1 MTAQRI
7 VIAMHDFF
15 RGGTER
21 VSLTFARLWTDMG
34 RDVTILCGS
43 TDGGLRDQ
51 VDARVPV
58 VVVDPP
64 MHRGPLSRF
73 RLGRLMGAE
82 LARLRPD
89 RVYLP
94 GNFHMPLA
102 RGMRRSGYEGLI
114 VQKVSNPTLPAGI
127 AGAFVKPFY
136 RFYAQSLD
144 GFAAMNHG
152 LAREAAAL
160 TPGKAVTM
168 LRPPFDAVTAPVAP
182 PQPRRDAWC
191 ILWIGRLEPQKDVGL
206 ALETLRALNAIHPA
220 HLTLLGDGVERA
232 QMERQITA
240 LGLGDKVMHIANVSD
255 IARHYADA
263 DALLVTSRYEGG
275 PAVAVEALAH
285 GTPVVTTDCSYLVH
299 EVLTVPQAG
308 TVVASRAPDV
318 LAAAL
323 AEVCGRARPA
333 LETLRPLTT
342 PFAPQIS
349 ARGFLDWFDELARV
363 RGS

>member
-1 MTAQRI
+1 
-7 VIAMHDFF
+7 
-15 RGGTER
+15 
-21 VSLTFARLWTDMG
+21 
-34 RDVTILCGS
+34 
-43 TDGGLRDQ
+43 
-51 VDARVPV
+51 
-58 VVVDPP
+58 
-64 MHRGPLSRF
+64 
-73 RLGRLMGAE
+73 
-82 LARLRPD
+82 
-89 RVYLP
+89 
-94 GNFHMPLA
+94 
-102 RGMRRSGYEGLI
+102 
-114 VQKVSNPTLPAGI
+114 
-127 AGAFVKPFY
+127 
-136 RFYAQSLD
+136 
-144 GFAAMNHG
+144 
-152 LAREAAAL
+152 
-160 TPGKAVTM
+160 
-168 LRPPFDAVTAPVAP
+168 
-182 PQPRRDAWC
+182 
-191 ILWIGRLEPQKDVGL
+191 
-206 ALETLRALNAIHPA
+206 
-220 HLTLLGDGVERA
+220 
-232 QMERQITA
+232 
-240 LGLGDKVMHIANVSD
+240 MHIANVSD